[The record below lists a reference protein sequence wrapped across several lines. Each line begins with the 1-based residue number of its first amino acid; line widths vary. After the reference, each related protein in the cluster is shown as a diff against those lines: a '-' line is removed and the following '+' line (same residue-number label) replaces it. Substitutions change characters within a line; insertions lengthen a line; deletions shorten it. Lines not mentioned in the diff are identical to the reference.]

1 MIETGEAF
9 TFDTKILHKNA
20 AEHGK
25 RGSIMMVYL
34 AKAKKLILGGH
45 ARSKKVNKHIIYSF
59 LIKGYAMFIQFALVP
74 LTLHYLDKFHYGI
87 WLVLASLL
95 EWFSYF
101 DIGIGHGLRNKL
113 SESLARKDFNLARTF
128 VSTAYALVSIIF
140 IASIIVFALV
150 NPFLDWATIMNVPHD
165 VGDELRETVLF
176 VFAFFCIRFILSIL
190 SAVLYAK
197 QEPSINN
204 VIGSLGS
211 TISLILIYLLS
222 QYVESSFFWVAVVF
236 SGSPLLVF
244 LVFTIVL
251 FLSRYKDLRPGLR
264 YVDFKYSKQLLG
276 LGINFFIIHISMLVM
291 FSSANMILTQL
302 FGPEEVTVYNI
313 AYRYFTIA
321 ILINGIVTLTYWSPF
336 TEAYVK
342 KEFDWIRSSVKR
354 LEYISLFL
362 VAMLIIS
369 SLVADHAIR
378 LWVGDE
384 IFVPDPLKISLTV
397 FVIIQL
403 LAAPFII
410 FVNGTSKVRIQLY
423 TAILAIVITIP
434 LALLF
439 AKVFD
444 FGPAS
449 VVLAM
454 ICSTLPTSILCRIQ
468 YHKLVNENATGI
480 WNK

>member
-1 MIETGEAF
+1 
-9 TFDTKILHKNA
+9 
-20 AEHGK
+20 
-25 RGSIMMVYL
+25 MMVYL
-34 AKAKKLILGGH
+34 AKAKELILGGH

-101 DIGIGHGLRNKL
+101 DIGIAHGLRNKL
-113 SESLARKDFNLARTF
+113 SEALARNNLNLARTF
-128 VSTAYALVSIIF
+128 VSTAYALVTIIF
-140 IASIIVFALV
+140 VSCIVVFALV
-150 NPFLDWATIMNVPHD
+150 NPYLDWAAIMNVPHA
-165 VGDELRETVLF
+165 VGEELRETVLF
-176 VFAFFCIRFILSIL
+176 VFTFFCIRFILSIL

-197 QEPSINN
+197 HEPSINN

-211 TISLILIYLLS
+211 TVSLIVIYLLS

-251 FLSRYKDLRPGLR
+251 FLSRYRDLRPG
-264 YVDFKYSKQLLG
+264 VEFVKFKYSRQLLG
-276 LGINFFIIHISMLVM
+276 LGINFFIIHIAMLVM
-291 FSSANMILTQL
+291 FSSANMVLTQL
-302 FGPEEVTVYNI
+302 YGPEEVTVYNI

-321 ILINGIVTLTYWSPF
+321 ILINGIITLTYWSPF
-336 TEAYVK
+336 TEAFVK
-342 KEFDWIRSSVKR
+342 KDYEWIRSSIKR
-354 LEYISLFL
+354 LEYISFFL
-362 VAMLIIS
+362 IAAVIVSA
-369 SLVADHAIR
+369 LVADFVIR
-378 LWVGDE
+378 LWVGDK
-384 IFVPDPLKISLTV
+384 IVVPDSLKISLTI

-410 FVNGTSKVRIQLY
+410 FINGASKVRLQLY
-423 TAILAIVITIP
+423 MAILSIVITIP

-439 AKVFD
+439 AKVFH

-454 ICSTLPTSILCRIQ
+454 ICSTLPTSVLWRIQ
-468 YHKLVNENATGI
+468 YRKLINEKATGI